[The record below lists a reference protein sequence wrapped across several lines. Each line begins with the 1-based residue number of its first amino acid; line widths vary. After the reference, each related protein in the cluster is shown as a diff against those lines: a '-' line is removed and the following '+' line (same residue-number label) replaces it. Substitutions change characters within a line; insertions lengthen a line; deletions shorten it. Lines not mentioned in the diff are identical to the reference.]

1 MPKKAGTESAELIPK
16 DVEAKI
22 REAHTAILQQ
32 NKVTGFDPV
41 LYLTRNVNT
50 NGEIAWA
57 LDTQLQIRWFRLKY
71 PNGKI
76 DRRWVFVND
85 KQAICSAY
93 VYLDKED
100 TNFVSN
106 GSAGRFAD
114 FAPDN
119 EFGLKYVES
128 AETAAV
134 GRALYAAGFG
144 ILYIE
149 QSASLP
155 EPNAINFNAPVQQQT
170 QQAAQMPP
178 TQPAQ
183 ASDEYPAWMNGP
195 APEAPQPEQT
205 QPPISAGQ
213 QAGMDMSAP
222 QPDTAPQTTQPP
234 STVSLEPAV
243 PADTPVEQLVQT
255 MTPQQAASIT
265 ATGGYCKGMTLG
277 EIDRQCPEQLYFYAA
292 TDGVPPMLRAGAQVL
307 LNRKQTEQIPQAS

>member
-170 QQAAQMPP
+170 Q
-178 TQPAQ
+178 
-183 ASDEYPAWMNGP
+183 
-195 APEAPQPEQT
+195 
-205 QPPISAGQ
+205 PPISAGQ

-277 EIDRQCPEQLYFYAA
+277 EIDRQCPEQLYFYAS

>member
-93 VYLDKED
+93 VYLDKKD

-155 EPNAINFNAPVQQQT
+155 EPNAINFNAPVQQ
-170 QQAAQMPP
+170 
-178 TQPAQ
+178 
-183 ASDEYPAWMNGP
+183 
-195 APEAPQPEQT
+195 QT

-277 EIDRQCPEQLYFYAA
+277 EIDRQCPEQLYFYAS

>member
-170 QQAAQMPP
+170 Q
-178 TQPAQ
+178 
-183 ASDEYPAWMNGP
+183 
-195 APEAPQPEQT
+195 
-205 QPPISAGQ
+205 PPISAGQ

-292 TDGVPPMLRAGAQVL
+292 TEGVPPMLRAGAQVL

>member
-50 NGEIAWA
+50 TGEIAWA

-155 EPNAINFNAPVQQQT
+155 ESNAINFNAPVQQQT

-178 TQPAQ
+178 TQPPQ

-195 APEAPQPEQT
+195 APEAPQPEQ
-205 QPPISAGQ
+205 P
-213 QAGMDMSAP
+213 
-222 QPDTAPQTTQPP
+222 QPP

-243 PADTPVEQLVQT
+243 PADTPIEQLVQT

-277 EIDRQCPEQLYFYAA
+277 EIDRQCPEQLYFYAS
-292 TDGVPPMLRAGAQVL
+292 TEGVPPMLRAGAQVL

>member
-50 NGEIAWA
+50 TGEIAWA

-114 FAPDN
+114 FAPEN

-195 APEAPQPEQT
+195 APEAPRPE
-205 QPPISAGQ
+205 
-213 QAGMDMSAP
+213 
-222 QPDTAPQTTQPP
+222 QPP

-243 PADTPVEQLVQT
+243 PADTPIEQLVQT

-292 TDGVPPMLRAGAQVL
+292 TEGVPPMLRAGAQVL
-307 LNRKQTEQIPQAS
+307 LNQKQTEQIPQAS

>member
-170 QQAAQMPP
+170 Q
-178 TQPAQ
+178 
-183 ASDEYPAWMNGP
+183 
-195 APEAPQPEQT
+195 
-205 QPPISAGQ
+205 PPISAGQ

-243 PADTPVEQLVQT
+243 PADTPIEQLVQT

-292 TDGVPPMLRAGAQVL
+292 TEGVPPMLRAGAQVL

>member
-50 NGEIAWA
+50 TGEIAWA

-100 TNFVSN
+100 MNFVSN

-155 EPNAINFNAPVQQQT
+155 ESNAINFNAPVQQQT
-170 QQAAQMPP
+170 QQAVQMPP
-178 TQPAQ
+178 TQSAQ

-205 QPPISAGQ
+205 QPP
-213 QAGMDMSAP
+213 
-222 QPDTAPQTTQPP
+222 

-243 PADTPVEQLVQT
+243 PADTPIEQLVQT

-292 TDGVPPMLRAGAQVL
+292 TEGVPPMLRAGAQVL